1 MFKTLFKP
9 KWQSAKPQV
18 RIQALQNL
26 NVNDAN
32 DIHVIELMAKGDVE
46 GEVRLAAIK
55 RIPQREKMIT
65 LIAQE
70 KDNSVRHRAIEH
82 LLGTVAQTAAGIDPV
97 FRNMLGS
104 LDSQAL
110 TSIIDQ
116 TKNATLGMLALE
128 HLNDENVLEHYAL
141 NLPVAQMRQAAAQKL
156 RSEDVLERVVK
167 ASRGKDKSVWRI
179 CKDKLNIMRA
189 EQQQEA
195 SIEQQ
200 IQDLC
205 QNIETLSRLPYD
217 NLYAARVEHLQ
228 KQWQRLQ
235 HHADNEEVQRFNRAF
250 TLCKAAVDDIHNEQN
265 RLQEEVARQREALH
279 ERMAACEQL
288 EEAVKQLSFNSV
300 LSTADIPGLQA
311 LLNTQKTRWEE
322 ATSVV
327 EPAADERKRFLR
339 IHGLLQ
345 RALDAVRQLNERE
358 QRIVKVA
365 TSALEVQEATM
376 TALQEIKKSLDKAL
390 GDLQW
395 PEELAWPES
404 LKLHQQALDHC
415 ERLQT
420 KASALEQDA
429 INNIKGI
436 FSDLKH
442 EIEQGHLKSAQRLL
456 KDASH
461 LVKHLPLK
469 TASGY
474 QRELR
479 ELTVKVNELRDWQGF
494 VSTPKK
500 EELCKEMETLVGV
513 DTDPQALA
521 VKIRRL
527 QDEWRSLGEADK
539 GRNKELWDRFSVAA
553 EKAYEPCRAYFDKL
567 HDVRQKNLEQRQR
580 ICEQLETYLTQYDWA
595 NANWTAVNEVY
606 ETAKNEWR
614 QYTPV
619 ERKEGKQVQDRFNG
633 LLDQLRDKLQNEFN
647 RNRTKR
653 EKLIEQAETLA
664 TQEDAASAIDQAKGL
679 QRQWREVG
687 MVSRRDDARLWKRF
701 RAACDQI
708 FARRDQQRDAAQ
720 KEREQNV
727 VHAEHLCDQI
737 EQLAES
743 HIENVSA
750 AQQEFA
756 QLQQRFTDLGQFPRE
771 QQEAIQKRY
780 KAVCDH
786 FKQGLT
792 NAQVQARQSAYQEMW
807 RRASVCDELEDTLL
821 TSTQSDLFNAPEAE
835 WNSEQDVPPTAQAG
849 LQARYDSVTR
859 QLQNG
864 EKPDAKVLSDNAA
877 QLQDLCIRLEIA
889 AGVESPAED
898 QKRRMELQVS
908 RLSSGLQGRQ
918 QSAASGAELI
928 EQLQVEWCL
937 VGPVSAADR
946 ERYGKRFEAVLKG
959 LAPLV
964 L

>member
-1 MFKTLFKP
+1 MFKSLFKP

-26 NVNDAN
+26 NSNDAN
-32 DIHVIELMAKGDVE
+32 DAHVIELMAKGDVE
-46 GEVRLAAIK
+46 SEVRLAAIK

-82 LLGTVAQTAAGIDPV
+82 LLTTVAQTAAGIDPV

-110 TSIIDQ
+110 ASIIDQ

-128 HLNDENVLEHYAL
+128 QLNDENVLEHYAL

-156 RSEDVLERVVK
+156 QSEDVLERVVK
-167 ASRGKDKSVWRI
+167 GSKGKDKSVWRI
-179 CKDKLNIMRA
+179 CKDKLGAMRA

-200 IQDLC
+200 IHDIC
-205 QNIETLSRLPYD
+205 QHIDTLARLPYD

-235 HHADNEEVQRFNRAF
+235 HHADNEAVHRFNRAF
-250 TLCKAAVDDIHNEQN
+250 TLCKATVDDIHNEQN
-265 RLQEEVARQREALH
+265 RQQEEVARQREALH

-300 LSTADIPGLQA
+300 LQPGDIPALQA
-311 LLNTQKTRWEE
+311 LLNTQKIRWEE
-322 ATSVV
+322 AASVV
-327 EPAADERKRFLR
+327 EPAADERKRFVR

-345 RALDAVRQLNERE
+345 RALDAVRQLGERE
-358 QRIVKVA
+358 ARIQQA
-365 TSALEVQEATM
+365 ASAALDVQEATM
-376 TALQEIKKSLDKAL
+376 AALQEMKKSLDKAL
-390 GDLQW
+390 GNLQW

-404 LKLHQQALDHC
+404 LKLHQQALAHF

-420 KASALEQDA
+420 KARALEQDA

-436 FSDLKH
+436 CNDLKQ

-461 LVKHLPLK
+461 LVKHLPIK

-474 QRELR
+474 QKELR
-479 ELTVKVNELRDWQGF
+479 DLTVKVNELRDWQGF

-500 EELCKEMETLVGV
+500 EELCQEMEALVGA
-513 DTDPQALA
+513 TIDPQALSN
-521 VKIRRL
+521 KIRRL
-527 QDEWRSLGEADK
+527 QEEWRALGEADK
-539 GRNKELWDRFSVAA
+539 GRNKELWDRFSAAA
-553 EKAYEPCRAYFDKL
+553 EKAYEPCKVYFDKL
-567 HDVRQKNLEQRQR
+567 HDVRAKNLAERQR

-595 NANWTAVNEVY
+595 NANWKAVNEVY

-619 ERKEGKQVQDRFNG
+619 ERKDGKQTQDRFNG
-633 LLDQLRDKLQNEFN
+633 LLDQLRGKLQDEFN
-647 RNRTKR
+647 RNRLKR
-653 EKLIEQAETLA
+653 EKLIEQAEALA
-664 TQEDAASAIDQAKGL
+664 QQDDTTGTIDQAKTL

-701 RAACDQI
+701 RAACDQV

-743 HIENVSA
+743 HIDDVTS
-750 AQQEFA
+750 AQQEFV
-756 QLQQRFTDLGQFPRE
+756 QLQQRFEALGYFPRE
-771 QQEAIQKRY
+771 QQDAIQKRY
-780 KAVCDH
+780 KAVCEH

-792 NAQVQARQSAYQEMW
+792 NAQVQLRRSTYQELW
-807 RRASVCDELEDTLL
+807 RRTGLCDELEDTLL
-821 TSTQSDLFNAPEAE
+821 ASNQGDLFGAAPEAE
-835 WNSEQDVPPTAQAG
+835 WNSDRDVPPAAQSA
-849 LQARYDSVTR
+849 LQARYDAAIR
-859 QLQNG
+859 ALQAG
-864 EKPDAKVLSDNAA
+864 QKPDAQTLLDNAS

-889 AGVESPAED
+889 AGVDSPAED

-918 QSAASGAELI
+918 HSVARGAELI

-937 VGPVSAADR
+937 VGPVSAAER
-946 ERYGKRFEAVLKG
+946 ERYGKRFKAVLKQADG
-959 LAPLV
+959 
-964 L
+964 

>member
-1 MFKTLFKP
+1 MFKSLFKP

-26 NVNDAN
+26 NSNDAN
-32 DIHVIELMAKGDVE
+32 DAHVIELMAKGDVE
-46 GEVRLAAIK
+46 SEVRLAAIK

-82 LLGTVAQTAAGIDPV
+82 LLTTVAQTAAGIDPV

-110 TSIIDQ
+110 ASIIDQ

-128 HLNDENVLEHYAL
+128 QLNDENVLEHYAL

-156 RSEDVLERVVK
+156 QSEDVLERVVK
-167 ASRGKDKSVWRI
+167 GSKGKDKSVWRI
-179 CKDKLNIMRA
+179 CKDKLGAMRA

-200 IQDLC
+200 IHDIC
-205 QNIETLSRLPYD
+205 QHIDTLARLPYD

-235 HHADNEEVQRFNRAF
+235 HHADNEAVHRFNRAF
-250 TLCKAAVDDIHNEQN
+250 TLCKATVDDIHNEQN
-265 RLQEEVARQREALH
+265 RQQEEVARQREALH

-300 LSTADIPGLQA
+300 LQPGDIPALQA
-311 LLNTQKTRWEE
+311 LLNTQKIRWEE
-322 ATSVV
+322 AASVV
-327 EPAADERKRFLR
+327 EPAADERKRFVR

-345 RALDAVRQLNERE
+345 RALDAVRQLGERE
-358 QRIVKVA
+358 SRIQQA
-365 TSALEVQEATM
+365 ASAALDVQEATM
-376 TALQEIKKSLDKAL
+376 AALQEMKKSLDKAL
-390 GDLQW
+390 GNLQW

-404 LKLHQQALDHC
+404 LKLHQQALAHF

-420 KASALEQDA
+420 KARALEQDA

-436 FSDLKH
+436 CNDLKQ

-461 LVKHLPLK
+461 LVKHLPIK

-474 QRELR
+474 QKELR
-479 ELTVKVNELRDWQGF
+479 DLTVKVNELRDWQGF

-500 EELCKEMETLVGV
+500 EELCQEMEALVGA
-513 DTDPQALA
+513 TIDPQALSN
-521 VKIRRL
+521 KIRRL
-527 QDEWRSLGEADK
+527 QEEWRALGEADK
-539 GRNKELWDRFSVAA
+539 GRNKELWDRFSAAA
-553 EKAYEPCRAYFDKL
+553 EKAYEPCKVYFDKL
-567 HDVRQKNLEQRQR
+567 HDVRAKNLAERQR

-595 NANWTAVNEVY
+595 NANWKAVNEVY

-619 ERKEGKQVQDRFNG
+619 ERKDGKQTQDRFNS
-633 LLDQLRDKLQNEFN
+633 LLDQLRGKLQDEFN
-647 RNRTKR
+647 RNRIKR
-653 EKLIEQAETLA
+653 EKLIEQAEALA
-664 TQEDAASAIDQAKGL
+664 QQDDTTGTIDQAKTL

-701 RAACDQI
+701 RAACDQV

-743 HIENVSA
+743 HIDDVTS
-750 AQQEFA
+750 AQQEFV
-756 QLQQRFTDLGQFPRE
+756 QLQQRFEALGYFPRE

-780 KAVCDH
+780 KAVCEH

-792 NAQVQARQSAYQEMW
+792 NAQVQLRRSSYQELW
-807 RRASVCDELEDTLL
+807 RRAGLCDELEDTLL
-821 TSTQSDLFNAPEAE
+821 ASNQGDLFGAAPEAE
-835 WNSEQDVPPTAQAG
+835 WNSDRDVPPAAQPA
-849 LQARYDSVTR
+849 LQARYDAVIR
-859 QLQNG
+859 ALQAG
-864 EKPDAKVLSDNAA
+864 QKPDAQTLLDNAS

-889 AGVESPAED
+889 AGVDSPAED

-918 QSAASGAELI
+918 HSVARGAELI

-937 VGPVSAADR
+937 VGPVSAAER
-946 ERYGKRFEAVLKG
+946 ERYGKRFKAVLKQAG
-959 LAPLV
+959 G
-964 L
+964 

>member
-1 MFKTLFKP
+1 MFKSLFKP

-26 NVNDAN
+26 NSNDAN
-32 DIHVIELMAKGDVE
+32 DAHVIELMAKGDVE
-46 GEVRLAAIK
+46 SEVRLAAIK

-82 LLGTVAQTAAGIDPV
+82 LLTTVAQTAAGIDPV

-110 TSIIDQ
+110 ASIIDQ

-128 HLNDENVLEHYAL
+128 QLNDENVLEHYAL

-156 RSEDVLERVVK
+156 QSEDVLERVVK
-167 ASRGKDKSVWRI
+167 GSKGKDKSVWRI
-179 CKDKLNIMRA
+179 CKDKLGAMRA

-200 IQDLC
+200 IHDIC
-205 QNIETLSRLPYD
+205 QHIDTLARLPYD

-235 HHADNEEVQRFNRAF
+235 HHADNEAVHRFNRAF
-250 TLCKAAVDDIHNEQN
+250 TLCKATVDDIHNEQN
-265 RLQEEVARQREALH
+265 RQQEEVARQREALH

-300 LSTADIPGLQA
+300 LQPGDIPALQA
-311 LLNTQKTRWEE
+311 LLNTQKIRWEE
-322 ATSVV
+322 AASVV
-327 EPAADERKRFLR
+327 EPAADERKRFVR

-345 RALDAVRQLNERE
+345 RALDAVRQLGERE
-358 QRIVKVA
+358 ARIQQA
-365 TSALEVQEATM
+365 ASAALDVQEATM
-376 TALQEIKKSLDKAL
+376 AALQEMKKSLDKAL
-390 GDLQW
+390 GNLQW

-404 LKLHQQALDHC
+404 LKLHQQALAHF

-420 KASALEQDA
+420 KARALEQDA

-436 FSDLKH
+436 CNDLKQ

-461 LVKHLPLK
+461 LVKHLPIK

-474 QRELR
+474 QKELR
-479 ELTVKVNELRDWQGF
+479 DLTVKVNELRDWQGF

-500 EELCKEMETLVGV
+500 EELCQEMEALVGAAI
-513 DTDPQALA
+513 DPQALSN
-521 VKIRRL
+521 KIRRL
-527 QDEWRSLGEADK
+527 QEEWRALGEADK
-539 GRNKELWDRFSVAA
+539 GRNKELWDRFSAAA
-553 EKAYEPCRAYFDKL
+553 EKAYEPCKLYFDKL
-567 HDVRQKNLEQRQR
+567 HDVRAKNLAERQR

-595 NANWTAVNEVY
+595 NANWKAVNEVY

-619 ERKEGKQVQDRFNG
+619 ERKDGKQTQDRFNS
-633 LLDQLRDKLQNEFN
+633 LLDQLRGKLQDEFN
-647 RNRTKR
+647 RNRIKR
-653 EKLIEQAETLA
+653 EKLIEQAEALA
-664 TQEDAASAIDQAKGL
+664 QQDDTTGTIDQAKTL

-701 RAACDQI
+701 RAACDQV

-743 HIENVSA
+743 HIDDAVA
-750 AQQEFA
+750 AQQEFV
-756 QLQQRFTDLGQFPRE
+756 QLQQRFEALGYFPRE
-771 QQEAIQKRY
+771 QQDAIQKRY
-780 KAVCDH
+780 KAVCEH

-792 NAQVQARQSAYQEMW
+792 NAQVQLRRSTYQELW
-807 RRASVCDELEDTLL
+807 RRAGLCDELEDTLL
-821 TSTQSDLFNAPEAE
+821 ASNQGDLFGAAPEAE
-835 WNSEQDVPPTAQAG
+835 WNSDRDVPPAAQSA
-849 LQARYDSVTR
+849 LQARYDAAIR
-859 QLQNG
+859 ALQAG
-864 EKPDAKVLSDNAA
+864 QKPDAQTLLDNAS

-889 AGVESPAED
+889 AGVDSPAED

-918 QSAASGAELI
+918 HSVARGAELI

-937 VGPVSAADR
+937 VGPVSAAER
-946 ERYGKRFEAVLKG
+946 ERYGKRFKAVLKQAG
-959 LAPLV
+959 G
-964 L
+964 